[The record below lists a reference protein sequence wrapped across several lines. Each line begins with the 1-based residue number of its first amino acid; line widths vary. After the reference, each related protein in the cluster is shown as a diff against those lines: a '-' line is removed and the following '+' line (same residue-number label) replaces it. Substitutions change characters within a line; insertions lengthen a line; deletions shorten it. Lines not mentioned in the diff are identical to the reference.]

1 MGELAKWLEEQG
13 LRSLIEVFEQHDV
26 DFGVMID
33 LTDDVVNR
41 VMKGQSE
48 SEVTALLGM
57 PYGRVRFEK
66 LKSTSLDYR
75 YRDTWGYWVD
85 LSVMMGDDGQVVG
98 KVSRRIDPPD
108 RD

>member
-1 MGELAKWLEEQG
+1 MKLNFSRLCVVVMAAVIAGCAQVGTG
-13 LRSLIEVFEQHDV
+13 LYRPDIN
-26 DFGVMID
+26 
-33 LTDDVVNR
+33 DDVVNR
-41 VMKGQSE
+41 VTKGQSE

-57 PYGRVRFEK
+57 PHGRVRFEK

>member
-1 MGELAKWLEEQG
+1 MVMVA
-13 LRSLIEVFEQHDV
+13 
-26 DFGVMID
+26 GVAACVQVGTGMYRPDIN
-33 LTDDVVNR
+33 DDDVNR
-41 VMKGQSE
+41 VTKGQSE

-66 LKSTSLDYR
+66 LKSTALDYR

>member
-1 MGELAKWLEEQG
+1 MAA
-13 LRSLIEVFEQHDV
+13 
-26 DFGVMID
+26 GVAACVQVGTGMYRPD

-41 VMKGQSE
+41 VTKGQSE

-66 LKSTSLDYR
+66 LKSTALDYR

-98 KVSRRIDPPD
+98 KVSRRLDPPD
-108 RD
+108 RN

>member
-1 MGELAKWLEEQG
+1 MKLNFSWLC
-13 LRSLIEVFEQHDV
+13 VV
-26 DFGVMID
+26 VMAAGVAACVQVGTGMYRPDIN
-33 LTDDVVNR
+33 DDVVNR
-41 VMKGQSE
+41 VTQGQSE

-85 LSVMMGDDGQVVG
+85 FSVMMGDDGKVVD
-98 KVSRRIDPPD
+98 KVSRRIDPPG

>member
-1 MGELAKWLEEQG
+1 MRMNLSRLCMAVTAASVAACVQVGTG
-13 LRSLIEVFEQHDV
+13 FYRPDIN
-26 DFGVMID
+26 
-33 LTDDVVNR
+33 DDVVNR
-41 VMKGQSE
+41 VAKGQSE